1 MGFKSEQKDIT
12 FSDLERSFKK
22 KKNRSLETLIDMEK
36 TTSRDRIE
44 SIPLKDYPVGQKRR

>member
-44 SIPLKDYPVGQKRR
+44 SIPLKDYPVGQKIR